1 MKSSVRPYAAE
12 DAVCFASVNIS
23 LALSHNNGN
32 KGCKGIFTMMA
43 FSLWKQLKR
52 KLRRNG
58 RPVWTLGSM
67 LVLVAYGSF
76 ATIVPTAA
84 AGVIQYKVDPGAAQ
98 RSFSGNIQSASQWQ
112 KLETAIIAVKQPM
125 TVRIHRTYLCG
136 EEYRSLGLLPIDRA
150 LKAAKRPTVSFVR
163 LNTSPSSLPS
173 LVLEERISD
182 LSEACKQ
189 RAVIGVDHTGRLTLY
204 DGPPKKEK
212 VVRTFYQLDVNFMES
227 SLPEE
232 EIKRLTNGIRIEDKE
247 TYYSI
252 LSSFSDYALDASR
265 ETMTP

>member
-1 MKSSVRPYAAE
+1 MK
-12 DAVCFASVNIS
+12 
-23 LALSHNNGN
+23 
-32 KGCKGIFTMMA
+32 A

-58 RPVWTLGSM
+58 RPVWTLASM
-67 LVLVAYGSF
+67 LALVVYGSI
-76 ATIVPTAA
+76 ALVEPAA
-84 AGVIQYKVDPGAAQ
+84 AASVAQFDVEPSAAQ
-98 RSFSGNIQSASQWQ
+98 WTFNGNIETEGQWQ
-112 KLETAIIAVKQPM
+112 KLEKAIATVKQPM
-125 TVRIHRTYLCG
+125 IVRIHRTYICG

-150 LKAAKRPTVSFVR
+150 LKIAKRPTVSFAR
-163 LNTSPSSLPS
+163 LNTSSSAMPS
-173 LVLEERISD
+173 LILEERVSD

-189 RAVIGVDHTGRLTLY
+189 HAVIGLDHAGRLTLY

-247 TYYSI
+247 TYYSV
-252 LSSFSDYALDASR
+252 LSSFSDFALDASR
-265 ETMTP
+265 QTMTP

>member
-1 MKSSVRPYAAE
+1 MSVLAA
-12 DAVCFASVNIS
+12 DAASFCTCVNIS
-23 LALSHNNGN
+23 LALSHNNGK
-32 KGCKGIFTMMA
+32 KGCKGIFAMRA

-67 LVLVAYGSF
+67 LILVIYGAGSG
-76 ATIVPTAA
+76 AVPAA
-84 AGVIQYKVDPGAAQ
+84 AASFTPYTNGIGSAQASYNGSVQSVAQ
-98 RSFSGNIQSASQWQ
+98 RKQ
-112 KLETAIIAVKQPM
+112 LEMAIKSIKQPM
-125 TVRIHRTYLCG
+125 IVHIHRTYLCG
-136 EEYRSLGLLPIDRA
+136 EEYRSLGMLPVERA

-163 LNTSPSSLPS
+163 LNSSPAAIPS
-173 LVLEERISD
+173 LVLEERVSD

-189 RAVIGVDHTGRLTLY
+189 RAEFGVDRAGRLTLY

-232 EIKRLTNGIRIEDKE
+232 EIKRLENGIRIEDKE

-252 LSSFSDYALDASR
+252 LSSFSDFALDASR
-265 ETMTP
+265 QTMTP

>member
-1 MKSSVRPYAAE
+1 MR
-12 DAVCFASVNIS
+12 
-23 LALSHNNGN
+23 
-32 KGCKGIFTMMA
+32 A

-67 LVLVAYGSF
+67 LVLVIYGAS
-76 ATIVPTAA
+76 ASAIPTALA
-84 AGVIQYKVDPGAAQ
+84 SDNQYFVDPGSV
-98 RSFSGNIQSASQWQ
+98 RSSYNGSVQSANQ
-112 KLETAIIAVKQPM
+112 KMQLEKAITSIKQPM
-125 TVRIHRTYLCG
+125 FVRIHRTYLCG
-136 EEYRSLGLLPIDRA
+136 EEYRSLGMLPVDRA
-150 LKAAKRPTVSFVR
+150 LKAAKRKAVSFVR
-163 LNTSPSSLPS
+163 LNSSPAAIPS
-173 LVLEERISD
+173 LVLEERVSD

-189 RAVIGVDHTGRLTLY
+189 RAVFGVDRAGRLTLY

-252 LSSFSDYALDASR
+252 LSSFSDFALDASR
-265 ETMTP
+265 QTMTP

>member
-1 MKSSVRPYAAE
+1 MR
-12 DAVCFASVNIS
+12 
-23 LALSHNNGN
+23 
-32 KGCKGIFTMMA
+32 A

-58 RPVWTLGSM
+58 RPMWTLGSI
-67 LVLVAYGSF
+67 LVMVLFGF
-76 ATIVPTAA
+76 N
-84 AGVIQYKVDPGAAQ
+84 AGVIPTADAADPGL
-98 RSFSGNIQSASQWQ
+98 SSGSYSGSIQTADQWK
-112 KLETAIIAVKQPM
+112 KLEKAVLSIKQPM
-125 TVRIHRTYLCG
+125 IVRIHRTYICG
-136 EEYRSLGLLPIDRA
+136 EEYRSLGMIPTDRA
-150 LKAAKRPTVSFVR
+150 LKIAKRPTVSFVR
-163 LNTSPSSLPS
+163 LNADSAAIPS
-173 LVLEERISD
+173 LVLEERVSD

-189 RAVIGVDHTGRLTLY
+189 RAVFGVDRAGRLTLY

-247 TYYSI
+247 TYYSV
-252 LSSFSDYALDASR
+252 LSSFSDFAIDASR